1 MEFRLDWVPA
11 TLPRPGLSPDPT
23 YRYSHGVAQLS
34 PTQVVVYGGISRDVE
49 SKADMQQKDVWLM
62 TIHHS
67 VAPDQTMQASVD
79 WKRLRSVNFPNT
91 GHNRNH
97 TMIAVGEYVYVFGNR
112 TCDQLKAEWFVK
124 DDFEIQRFRVDTVTL
139 SAYWEVVHY
148 TTPRVIPPRLAH
160 STVLLEDGRIVTCG
174 GRSVGKSIQDYN
186 DLVIFNPTTDEAQH
200 VTNLPFLARSFFS
213 IAARGTDIY
222 VHGGLSCGPD
232 YKDHLVK
239 SPSII
244 VKFNLDSPL
253 TCTKIQFGPAA
264 KDDRTCIQRFD
275 HSMAWLDDKT
285 LIVAGGKNKD
295 RGIIFRQWAWDIE
308 TKEAV
313 DVSQGLMPLQFTGGS
328 LLSLDATTLICFGG
342 KKGVP
347 TSAHR
352 KANMPHTG
360 VHVGKA
366 WKLPTTQELQH
377 EMSQAKPLPAPPIT
391 PVSLLKRRRSTS
403 DSPEAPQKR
412 TRIPSAVPSL
422 SEVRETQEES
432 HPSITTIEPRQDM
445 DNPALLKEVQ
455 ALSQKIAEKDQQITT
470 LSQQITALSQQVA
483 APEGYVQQI
492 AELVKD
498 TLSRDFRNIA
508 DEINQSA
515 VNIMKGSERVEV
527 LYAALHKHN
536 NPDLSQSTVN
546 SQEQSPPGPPVVRK
560 SGNEAQ
566 TPRTASHQHR
576 SMDDIRYPH
585 NAMYELKASLDKK
598 QYELALEL
606 IEDPA
611 TAHSFAKLHEGDRLE
626 WVHRLLQK
634 HLASQAIVHE
644 ALRLVETCKAEMS
657 QANQYEYFAAK
668 ELVRDYA
675 IAQAFVEVERD
686 ALIPWLKWKLMLA
699 SSSSQTKK

>member
-11 TLPRPGLSPDPT
+11 TLPRPGVTPDPT

-67 VAPDQTMQASVD
+67 VAPDQTLQASVD
-79 WKRLRSVNFPNT
+79 WKRLRSVNSPDT

-112 TCDQLKAEWFVK
+112 TCDQQKAEWFVK
-124 DDFEIQRFRVDTVTL
+124 DDFEIQRFRIDTVTL

-186 DLVIFNPTTDEAQH
+186 DLVIFNPTTLEAQH

-222 VHGGLSCGPD
+222 VHGGLSYGPD

-244 VKFNLDSPL
+244 VKFNLDSPH
-253 TCTKIQFGPAA
+253 TCTNIQFGPAA

-275 HSMAWLDDKT
+275 HTMAWLDGKT

-295 RGIIFRQWAWDIE
+295 RGIIFRPWAWDIE

-352 KANMPHTG
+352 KVNMPHTG

-366 WKLPTTQELQH
+366 WKLPTTQELKH

-422 SEVRETQEES
+422 SEVRETQEEY
-432 HPSITTIEPRQDM
+432 HTSITAIELRQVM
-445 DNPALLKEVQ
+445 DNQAALLKEVQ
-455 ALSQKIAEKDQQITT
+455 TLRQDMAERDQKMAEKDQKMTEKITT
-470 LSQQITALSQQVA
+470 LSQLVTEKVA
-483 APEGYVQQI
+483 TPEINVQHI
-492 AELVKD
+492 AGLVKD
-498 TLSRDFRNIA
+498 SLSRDLQMVA
-508 DEINQSA
+508 VDINQNALSMA
-515 VNIMKGSERVEV
+515 KSSEKVDV
-527 LYAALHKHN
+527 LFAMIQKHDN
-536 NPDLSQSTVN
+536 SDLSQSTVN
-546 SQEQSPPGPPVVRK
+546 SQEESPPGPPVVRK
-560 SGNEAQ
+560 VG
-566 TPRTASHQHR
+566 
-576 SMDDIRYPH
+576 
-585 NAMYELKASLDKK
+585 
-598 QYELALEL
+598 
-606 IEDPA
+606 
-611 TAHSFAKLHEGDRLE
+611 F
-626 WVHRLLQK
+626 
-634 HLASQAIVHE
+634 
-644 ALRLVETCKAEMS
+644 
-657 QANQYEYFAAK
+657 
-668 ELVRDYA
+668 
-675 IAQAFVEVERD
+675 
-686 ALIPWLKWKLMLA
+686 PWRI
-699 SSSSQTKK
+699 